1 MNCSKLKPD
10 CLKLEWNSKI
20 PDVILMKMHSVFSYF
35 QRTLLVI
42 LPTSLAVPMMTLGVL
57 LHNRC
62 VMGPATVLMA
72 VMKKGVNKVQF
83 VVKCSIQVFELISII
98 IFLVLTEF
106 YLSSSSLQIFTLCTF
121 IE

>member
-1 MNCSKLKPD
+1 MNCSKLKPN

-42 LPTSLAVPMMTLGVL
+42 LPTSLAVPMMTLDVL

-83 VVKCSIQVFELISII
+83 VVKCSIQ
-98 IFLVLTEF
+98 
-106 YLSSSSLQIFTLCTF
+106 
-121 IE
+121 

>member
-1 MNCSKLKPD
+1 MNCSKLKPN

-42 LPTSLAVPMMTLGVL
+42 LPTSLAVPMMTLDVL

-83 VVKCSIQVFELISII
+83 VVKCSIQVFKLISII

-106 YLSSSSLQIFTLCTF
+106 YLSSSSLQIPTLCTF